1 MIRDKRKLQ
10 FYTSLVTTILL
21 ILMGLSWSTHALG
34 IYRTTLERQ
43 MAEDNEIIKANLG
56 IIIDQVTKQYGQKDQ
71 VIAQVQNVLEAL
83 ADKGWSG
90 FACVL
95 DDQGQVLAHPNK
107 KMVGRRPPVET
118 YEPQSLLGQMP
129 PPVTQLPHVGQ
140 QTSAIYRTQSEIIAI
155 DWLPN
160 LMTYLCVHK
169 SHRPIA
175 EQLDTLRLRLG
186 GVGLI
191 LILVSGTGA
200 WFLVGWIVDKY
211 ENHLTRSEH
220 RNRTLVQN
228 SSPILITTSQGQILD
243 LNPAAET
250 LFESNRQALLDT
262 PVEKV
267 WPPTQTDKL
276 QSLLQVAPEQTAECH
291 DLDLLT
297 TNKKIKPTDI
307 RTCRIE
313 YDNQDAIYFLLR
325 DVSENRRAR
334 EEILAANKRLREL
347 DQLKTDFINTVS
359 HELRTPLTSMHW
371 STESLAQLLN
381 QNDETIAKLLRIMRD
396 DNHRLA
402 HMIEELLGFARLDAG
417 KLKLNLNQSDITEIL
432 KQAREEIL
440 PLAQQKVINLTEVQG
455 PDSFLAQVDA
465 EQILRIVI
473 NLLDNAIKY
482 THPQGQV
489 TIAMAHTDKD
499 FTISIRDSGIGISS
513 EDQTQIFDKFY
524 RTDQK
529 DVQKERGTGLGLAIV
544 KGIAEAHG
552 GKIQVKSALDQG
564 TTFEIIL
571 PCHPEKS

>member
-10 FYTSLVTTILL
+10 FYTSLVTTLLL
-21 ILMGLSWSTHALG
+21 ILMGLFWSTHALR
-34 IYRTTLERQ
+34 IYRTTLEQQ

-56 IIIDQVTKQYGQKDQ
+56 IIIDQVTKQYGRKDQ

-83 ADKGWSG
+83 ANKGWSG

-95 DDQGQVLAHPNK
+95 DDQGHVLAHPNK
-107 KMVGRRPPVET
+107 NMVGMRPPVET
-118 YEPQSLLGQMP
+118 YEPQSFFGQIP
-129 PPVTQLPHVGQ
+129 PPVTQLPNAGQ
-140 QTSAIYRTQSEIIAI
+140 QASAIYRTQSEIIAI

-169 SHRPIA
+169 SHRPIQT
-175 EQLDTLRLRLG
+175 QLDALRRRLG
-186 GVGLI
+186 GVGLV
-191 LILVSGTGA
+191 LILFSGTGA

-228 SSPILITTSQGQILD
+228 SAPILITTLQGQILD

-250 LFESNRQALLDT
+250 LFESSRHELLNT
-262 PVEKV
+262 SIEKV
-267 WPPTQTDKL
+267 WSPTQTDKL
-276 QSLLQVAPEQTAECH
+276 KSLLQVAPDHTAECH

-307 RTCRIE
+307 RTCQIE

-417 KLKLNLNQSDITEIL
+417 KLKLNLEESDVKMIL
-432 KQAREEIL
+432 KHAREEIL
-440 PLAQQKVINLTEVQG
+440 PLAQQKEITIKEVQG
-455 PDSFLAQVDA
+455 PDSFLAKVDA
-465 EQILRIVI
+465 EQLHRIII

-482 THPQGQV
+482 THPHGQV
-489 TIAMAHTDKD
+489 LIDLTHTEID
-499 FTISIRDSGIGISS
+499 FKISIQDTGIGIGQ
-513 EDQTQIFDKFY
+513 EDQTQIFEKFY

-544 KGIAEAHG
+544 KGIADAHG
-552 GKIQVKSALDQG
+552 GTIQVKSAVDQG

-571 PCHPEKS
+571 PYHPQKS